1 MSLSIDAILEAAELH
16 QASDV
21 FLQEGM
27 VPRLKINEQ
36 IMLIGDEPMSLQQ
49 MTALWM
55 KCGANPQNELDRDSG
70 LISQS
75 HVRFRVNVHRTM
87 GQLGAVLRRIKTK
100 VPALDSLGVPD
111 WLLTRWAARSFG
123 LILVT
128 GPTGT
133 GKSTTIA
140 ALLQWMNEN
149 MAKHIVTIEDPV
161 EFIFTTENSH
171 FTQREV
177 GRDTASFA
185 NGLRS
190 AMRQAPDV
198 IFVGEIRDYET
209 ALTALQASETGHLVL
224 ATLHSER
231 VADTMERFINLFPKD
246 QLSMGMHMLSHQLAG
261 ILCQKLV
268 QRTDGQLHLLVE
280 HLENGGAIRDWIYQR
295 ESNQIQDYLR
305 RGVDPN
311 ATSFL
316 QAAISAYQ
324 AGLITEEVAI
334 EAIGSETEFRRAA
347 RGISG

>member
-55 KCGANPQNELDRDSG
+55 TCGANPQNELDRDSG

-224 ATLHSER
+224 STMHSDR
-231 VADTMERFINLFPKD
+231 VSETMERFMSLFPQD
-246 QLSMGMHMLSHQLAG
+246 RLVHGVNLLANQLIGV
-261 ILCQKLV
+261 LCQKLV
-268 QRTDGQLHLLVE
+268 PTLDDNLHLLVE
-280 HLENGGAIRDWIYQR
+280 HVEIAGAMRDWIQR
-295 ESNQIQDYLR
+295 RDTQNIQEHLA
-305 RGVDPN
+305 RGIDPAALTFMNSALN
-311 ATSFL
+311 AWR
-316 QAAISAYQ
+316 AGIIS
-324 AGLITEEVAI
+324 EEVAI
-334 EAIGSETEFRRAA
+334 ESVGSESEFKRAT
-347 RGISG
+347 RGIQ